1 MFELVIAV
9 TKANTHLLEL
19 CLKIGDLF
27 FEGVNFAL
35 GFSSVAY
42 FKGIDFLGEH
52 EHAILGHVFG
62 CVILEV
68 RE

>member
-9 TKANTHLLEL
+9 TEANTHLLEL

-35 GFSSVAY
+35 GFGSVAD
-42 FKGIDFLGEH
+42 FKRIDFLGEH
-52 EHAILGHVFG
+52 EHTILGHVFSW
-62 CVILEV
+62 VILEV

>member
-9 TKANTHLLEL
+9 AEVDTDLLEL